1 MAEWVHELQIG
12 QWFETEDN
20 DSFEIVGL
28 DVKNEV
34 VLVQRFD
41 GTLEEF
47 DFEVWSELRAKPC
60 APSEDVSGALDD
72 LRGDSGG
79 SGWQDPL
86 DFLDTRP

>member
-1 MAEWVHELQIG
+1 MADWVKDVAIGEW
-12 QWFETEDN
+12 FSTEDN

-47 DFEVWSELRAKPC
+47 DFEDWAEMRAKPC
-60 APSEDVSGALDD
+60 APPEDPSGALDE
-72 LRGDSGG
+72 LRGDAGG
-79 SGWQDPL
+79 GGWQDPL
-86 DFLDTRP
+86 DFLDTHI